1 ALLALSAIARQQAS
15 TTKIIP
21 TKSVEAAE
29 AGVRWLLQL
38 QNRDGGWPT
47 FCRGWGKLPFD
58 RSGTDLTAHAIRAL
72 HAWLVN
78 FDQVREY
85 SPLDRELRAV
95 DILQAIQRGFEYLD
109 RQQRP
114 DGSWIPLWFGNQDHA
129 EELNPVYGT
138 SRVLLAY
145 GDLRRLDHPAA
156 RRAVDWLRAAQ
167 GPAGDWGSVEETSLA
182 LEALLADPRLD
193 SDTSLQKVI
202 IKGLQWL
209 VEAIQ
214 QDRHRQPAPIGF
226 YFARLWYYESL
237 YPLVFA
243 TSALGQAVR
252 RFAPPERFAHPDLQ
266 GQQLVSVSNA

>member
-1 ALLALSAIARQQAS
+1 
-15 TTKIIP
+15 
-21 TKSVEAAE
+21 
-29 AGVRWLLQL
+29 
-38 QNRDGGWPT
+38 
-47 FCRGWGKLPFD
+47 
-58 RSGTDLTAHAIRAL
+58 
-72 HAWLVN
+72 LVN
-78 FDQVREY
+78 FDQVGDH
-85 SPLDRELRAV
+85 SPLDRELRAA

-109 RQQRP
+109 HQQRP

-145 GDLRRLDHPAA
+145 GDLRRLDHAPA
-156 RRAVDWLRAAQ
+156 RRAVDWLSAAQ

-182 LEALLADPRLD
+182 LEALLADPRLA
-193 SDTSLQKVI
+193 SNISLQKVI

-214 QDRHRQPAPIGF
+214 QDRHRQPTPIGF

-252 RFAPPERFAHPDLQ
+252 RFAPLESFGPPDLQ
-266 GQQLVSVSNA
+266 GQQLVSASNA